1 MPRDGGLSRRDRR
14 PHLTEIE
21 RSSPS
26 RPGAVGLGA
35 RMSTHLALVAGGWL
49 AWSVAWIFYGLPRL
63 TRADRHAGEITC
75 QTDQGSA

>member
-1 MPRDGGLSRRDRR
+1 
-14 PHLTEIE
+14 
-21 RSSPS
+21 
-26 RPGAVGLGA
+26 
-35 RMSTHLALVAGGWL
+35 MSTHLALVAGGWL